1 MTEGEKGRGVIAAGV
16 DRDRILN
23 EAIIRIREKRLAEA
37 ETLLK
42 SLLPDED
49 ASGEDGAVLTLFF
62 NEPIE
67 EIYYRFKF
75 KPKKEIRR
83 RPGNGR
89 FFMTYAYLLM
99 ERKDFEGALKVL
111 GRGLAHNPIDT
122 DLLFEEGEIFKIR
135 RNWTVFKKMTDLCL
149 SYAYR
154 SAGIARAYRNYGYMF
169 LELGDYDGAA
179 CCYLLSREYEDHA
192 IAGSQLDRL
201 SGLMGRMIDKPYY
214 HEHFGR
220 ILAERKVQ
228 IGPSKDLL
236 NIAGT
241 FALNCEED
249 GDYRAACY
257 FYGILFDLTKDA
269 EIGKKIED
277 LKKVMEAPRH

>member
-1 MTEGEKGRGVIAAGV
+1 MTEGENGRGEKAAHV
-16 DRDRILN
+16 ERDRILD

-49 ASGEDGAVLTLFF
+49 ASGEDDAALTLFF

-83 RPGNGR
+83 NPGNSR
-89 FFMTYAYLLM
+89 FFLTYAYLLM

-111 GRGLAHNPIDT
+111 GKGLARNPIDT
-122 DLLFEEGEIFKIR
+122 DLLFEEGEIFKIKR
-135 RNWTVFKKMTDLCL
+135 SWTVFKKMTDLCL
-149 SYAYR
+149 AYAYR
-154 SAGIARAYRNYGYMF
+154 SSGIARAYRNYGYMF
-169 LELGDYDGAA
+169 LELGDHEGAA

-192 IAGSQLDRL
+192 IADNQLNRL
-201 SGLMGRMIDKPYY
+201 SGLMGRGIDKPYY
-214 HEHFGR
+214 HEHFGS
-220 ILAERKVQ
+220 ILDERKIQ
-228 IGPSKDLL
+228 IGPSRDLL

-257 FYGILFDLTKDA
+257 FYGILFDLTKGA

-277 LKKVMEAPRH
+277 LKKMMDAPRH